1 MTKKLAELSGSV
13 SVISASLILV
23 LAILVSS
30 IPLPTLPIFSQNAM
44 FSEESISDKANF
56 ADEGTKTTPI
66 PAPEELNT
74 NPSVVFS
81 VSQGSFAN
89 QMFGLREI
97 AGDRNTSHS
106 VLATSQTRPL
116 FQVTTKVTSEEY
128 ALLLYCVEHETR
140 SGSIPHK
147 AMIAQVILNRVQGPK
162 FGSSVKEVVLAPN
175 QFVPMSNYTGWG
187 DWQPN
192 QTTIEAVNLVLSGEC
207 PDYSQGAIYFCNPS
221 IVGPGNW
228 FDRTRPVVCEM
239 EGHRFYR

>member
-89 QMFGLREI
+89 QMVGKDFWGTLNKANFDRMKGVLLALKDFKEILGPREGI
-97 AGDRNTSHS
+97 NQYFRDCNKI
-106 VLATSQTRPL
+106 LN
-116 FQVTTKVTSEEY
+116 
-128 ALLLYCVEHETR
+128 
-140 SGSIPHK
+140 HK
-147 AMIAQVILNRVQGPK
+147 AAINMFDFLSYEEIKKLTYDTL
-162 FGSSVKEVVLAPN
+162 VKVREE
-175 QFVPMSNYTGWG
+175 SKK
-187 DWQPN
+187 
-192 QTTIEAVNLVLSGEC
+192 E
-207 PDYSQGAIYFCNPS
+207 
-221 IVGPGNW
+221 
-228 FDRTRPVVCEM
+228 
-239 EGHRFYR
+239 

>member
-23 LAILVSS
+23 LAILVSN
-30 IPLPTLPIFSQNAM
+30 IPLPVLPVFYGNTAL
-44 FSEESISDKANF
+44 SEENF
-56 ADEGTKTTPI
+56 DEATEAQEGTKTTPI
-66 PAPEELNT
+66 PAPDELNT
-74 NPSVVFS
+74 SPSDVFS

-89 QMFGLREI
+89 QMFGLRETTR
-97 AGDRNTSHS
+97 DRNTSHS
-106 VLATSQTRPL
+106 VLATSQSLPI
-116 FQVTTKVTSEEY
+116 FEVTTKVSSEEY

-147 AMIAQVILNRVQGPK
+147 AMITQVILNRVQGPK
-162 FGSSVKEVVLAPN
+162 FGSSVKEVVLAPG
-175 QFVPMSNYTGWG
+175 QFDPMAHYTGWG
-187 DWQPN
+187 DWRPN
-192 QTTIEAVNLVLSGEC
+192 ETTVEAVNLVLSGEC
-207 PDYSQGAIYFCNPS
+207 PDYSQGAIYFCNPY